1 MARRVLTLA
10 AALAFGGGFGRPAE
24 AGAVTFTGNVE
35 TDMPYT
41 PGGANNGVFAVPG
54 LQPNQVAQDSWIT
67 QNGWI
72 NGWVIKDMRF
82 DYNAT
87 TNTMQVGVNFYSI
100 AGDADGNPTGK
111 PAPQSLLEGLDP
123 ASLGGRKSISVEFAA
138 PAGQG
143 GAQVGAPVIVAG
155 VPEDKMTSGGTG
167 TDQFTVAA
175 AGGSAAIQDNYG
187 KQINA
192 AMGSLA
198 FDPSPAH
205 PDFEFTIKNWSQF
218 STLAGSNGF
227 WVSAYAG
234 SPDDVVAGESKIP
247 WAHIPV
253 PLSPGEQ
260 VSVGPGPPPVP
271 TQVPHVP
278 EPTTVAGWSLMAG
291 CVVWALRR
299 SRQTTDKG

>member
-1 MARRVLTLA
+1 MIRRRVMTWAASLA
-10 AALAFGGGFGRPAE
+10 LGAAFGATAR

-35 TDMPYT
+35 TDMPAT
-41 PGGANNGVFAVPG
+41 PGNGVFVVPG
-54 LQPNQVAQDSWIT
+54 EQPSQVAQDSWIT

-72 NGWVIKDMRF
+72 NGWVMKDMRF
-82 DYNAT
+82 DYNKAT
-87 TNTMQVGVNFYSI
+87 DTMQVGVNFYSI

-167 TDQFTVAA
+167 TDQFTVAS
-175 AGGSAAIQDNYG
+175 AGSSSSIQVNYG
-187 KQINA
+187 KQINS

-227 WVSAYAG
+227 WVSAFAG
-234 SPDDVVAGESKIP
+234 SPDDVVAGEGKIP

-253 PLSPGEQ
+253 PGQ
-260 VSVGPGPPPVP
+260 Q
-271 TQVPHVP
+271 TIP
-278 EPTTVAGWSLMAG
+278 EPTTVAGWALMAG
-291 CVVWALRR
+291 GAAWALRR
-299 SRQTTDKG
+299 SRRKTDRA